1 MKTNKDI
8 LGSLLKTT
16 QMGQTGI
23 RSVLKMGPGDQLQKA
38 LKDQLSEYDAIE
50 SEALQIAEN
59 RGWELPQLPGYAK
72 VMADTM
78 SRAKL
83 LPKRNDSAMAAM
95 MIRGSMR
102 GVIKGLKND
111 HRYQDRDP
119 GIEALSN
126 RLLDCENKNV
136 RQMERFL

>member
-23 RSVLKMGPGDQLQKA
+23 RSVLKMGPGDQLKKA
-38 LKDQLSEYDAIE
+38 LNDQLAEYDTIE
-50 SEALQIAEN
+50 SEALRIAES

-83 LPKRNDSAMAAM
+83 LPNRTDSAMAAM

-119 GIEALSN
+119 GIEALSY

-136 RQMERFL
+136 RQMEQFL

>member
-23 RSVLKMGPGDQLQKA
+23 RSILKAGPGDQLQKA
-38 LKDQLSEYDAIE
+38 LKDQLSEYNTIEADA
-50 SEALQIAEN
+50 LRIADN
-59 RGWELPQLPGYAK
+59 RGWNLPQLPGYAK

-83 LPKRNDSAMAAM
+83 IPNRTDSAMAAM

-126 RLLDCENKNV
+126 RLLDCENENI

>member
-23 RSVLKMGPGDQLQKA
+23 RSVMKMGPGAQLTQA

-50 SEALQIAEN
+50 TEALRIAKT
-59 RGWELPQLPGYAK
+59 RGWKLPQLPSYAK

-83 LPKRNDSAMAAM
+83 LPNRTDSAMAAM

-102 GVIKGLKND
+102 GVIKGLKNE
-111 HRYQDRDP
+111 HRYKDRDP

-126 RLLDCENKNV
+126 RLLNCENENV

>member
-23 RSVLKMGPGDQLQKA
+23 RSVLKMGPGDQLKKA
-38 LKDQLSEYDAIE
+38 LNDQLAEYDTIE
-50 SEALQIAEN
+50 SEALRIAES

-83 LPKRNDSAMAAM
+83 LPNRTDSAMAAM

-119 GIEALSN
+119 GLEALSH

-136 RQMERFL
+136 RQMEQFL

>member
-23 RSVLKMGPGDQLQKA
+23 RSVMKMGPGEQLQQALEDQLR
-38 LKDQLSEYDAIE
+38 EYNAIE
-50 SEALQIAEN
+50 AEALQIASN
-59 RGWELPQLPGYAK
+59 RGWSLPHLPGYAK
-72 VMADTM
+72 VMADAM

-83 LPKRNDSAMAAM
+83 LPNRTDSAMAAM

-102 GVIKGLKND
+102 GVIKGLKNE

-119 GIEALSN
+119 GIEALSG
-126 RLLDCENKNV
+126 RLLQCENENV